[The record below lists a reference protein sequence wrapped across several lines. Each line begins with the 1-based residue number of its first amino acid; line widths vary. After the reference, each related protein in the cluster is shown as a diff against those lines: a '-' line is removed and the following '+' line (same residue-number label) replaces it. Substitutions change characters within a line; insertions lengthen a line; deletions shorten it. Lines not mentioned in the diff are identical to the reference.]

1 MWQRGLFASLAF
13 DKEDVENQEWI
24 KRRFI
29 VLQDIFRD
37 TPAYQYTLEEGRE
50 EERQRHL
57 RAQRSTVLTIIQ
69 ARFPTLN
76 KLAQKQ
82 TAKIKDVKII
92 ERVLAGVGSAL
103 TLEDAQHALLNWPD
117 TDSN

>member
-1 MWQRGLFASLAF
+1 LFASLAF
-13 DKEDVENQEWI
+13 NKEDIENQEWI

-57 RAQRSTVLTIIQ
+57 QAQRNLLMTIVQ

-76 KLAQKQ
+76 NLAEKQ
-82 TAKIKDVKII
+82 IAKIKDVKLL
-92 ERVLAGVGSAL
+92 ETVLAGVGTAL
-103 TLEDAQHALLNWPD
+103 TLEDAQHALLNWSD
-117 TDSN
+117 TNSN